1 MVKDTQR
8 HISKLTCWLVEVRC
22 SDDRDKSDNI
32 FTAKFENPLW
42 RHKQRKQLFYQN
54 EYYVETKSFDQN
66 KYDVKTKS
74 FDTSCFFVDWNQLP
88 KFHKD
93 DVEGEDLDAK
103 HNNPAQPARY
113 YPLWALPPLQ
123 IYSW

>member
-1 MVKDTQR
+1 
-8 HISKLTCWLVEVRC
+8 
-22 SDDRDKSDNI
+22 
-32 FTAKFENPLW
+32 
-42 RHKQRKQLFYQN
+42 
-54 EYYVETKSFDQN
+54 
-66 KYDVKTKS
+66 
-74 FDTSCFFVDWNQLP
+74 VDWNQLP